1 MAIVIQMPKLGH
13 TMSEG
18 KVVQWHKREG
28 DAVRE
33 GESILTIETD
43 KTEVEVESPG
53 AGVLS
58 RHIAGEGEVVA
69 VGGAL
74 AVIAQAGESVEAAL
88 TGISAGAS
96 QGTMAAGGGTDGAAG
111 VSSPAA
117 RSASRRVL
125 ASPRARRLAAEQG
138 IELSAILGHG
148 ADGAVTE
155 DDVRATMVAGTSSGA
170 AAGAAPRGA
179 APAPAQTPSHREKLT
194 RIQSVGA
201 RNLVAS
207 WQNVPHFTQMVRVDM
222 SRTLD
227 TRRRANENGAHFS
240 VTDFILAATVAAL
253 MDNPRV
259 NSSFADGE
267 LIIYESVN
275 LGLAVDTP
283 DGLVVPVIHGAD
295 SMDISQVSVRVGEL
309 AEKARA
315 KKLAVGEL
323 EGATFTVSNLG
334 AYGIENGTPVIFAPQ
349 AGLMFVGAIHDE
361 VLAIDG
367 HAEVRPAMQIAIA
380 YDHRALDGAMA
391 ARFTTKVKQILE
403 AGDFATIVRR
413 GTNIPA
419 AEPDTVRPREVEV
432 ESLGDSLRTRARH
445 GALSWEFSAEH
456 PQTAPDPITGFLAS
470 LASCLLMS
478 LRVAARGRKLNVG
491 RASAI
496 ARCNEKGHVT
506 AIDVEL
512 KIETAESDDKLDR
525 LIEVAERGCHIRAL
539 VRDDV
544 PVRLSVSRI

>member
-1 MAIVIQMPKLGH
+1 
-13 TMSEG
+13 
-18 KVVQWHKREG
+18 
-28 DAVRE
+28 
-33 GESILTIETD
+33 
-43 KTEVEVESPG
+43 
-53 AGVLS
+53 
-58 RHIAGEGEVVA
+58 
-69 VGGAL
+69 
-74 AVIAQAGESVEAAL
+74 
-88 TGISAGAS
+88 
-96 QGTMAAGGGTDGAAG
+96 
-111 VSSPAA
+111 
-117 RSASRRVL
+117 
-125 ASPRARRLAAEQG
+125 
-138 IELSAILGHG
+138 
-148 ADGAVTE
+148 
-155 DDVRATMVAGTSSGA
+155 
-170 AAGAAPRGA
+170 
-179 APAPAQTPSHREKLT
+179 
-194 RIQSVGA
+194 
-201 RNLVAS
+201 
-207 WQNVPHFTQMVRVDM
+207 
-222 SRTLD
+222 
-227 TRRRANENGAHFS
+227 
-240 VTDFILAATVAAL
+240 

-349 AGLMFVGAIHDE
+349 AALMFVGAIHDE
-361 VLAIDG
+361 VLAIGG

-403 AGDFATIVRR
+403 AGDFGALQPRGLSASATP
-413 GTNIPA
+413 PA
-419 AEPDTVRPREVEV
+419 EVRPREVEV

-456 PQTAPDPITGFLAS
+456 PQTAPDPVSGFLAS

-491 RASAI
+491 RTSAI

-506 AIDVEL
+506 GIDVEL
-512 KIETAESDDKLDR
+512 KIESAESDDKLDR

-539 VRDDV
+539 VRDDI